1 MKTERH
7 EREGHGA
14 VLTICR
20 ARRSHPRSPTLVC
33 HPTNSLSAG
42 RVTRDESSTCVDTTC
57 TRLARARIR
66 EIIIILTGR
75 YLSRRNRNTLSFLP
89 FFLSCPLI
97 PARAPS
103 PRLFENS
110 WRQIEDRRFRIRI
123 YLDRIYNAIRRF
135 EKQVAQTILRL
146 HPIDLIPIPI
156 IRRHLAR

>member
-103 PRLFENS
+103 PPDFSKIRGGRS
-110 WRQIEDRRFRIRI
+110 KIEDLGFEYTWIEFTT
-123 YLDRIYNAIRRF
+123 RF
-135 EKQVAQTILRL
+135 EDSRNKLLKLFCASIQLILFQSL
-146 HPIDLIPIPI
+146 
-156 IRRHLAR
+156 

>member
-1 MKTERH
+1 M
-7 EREGHGA
+7 
-14 VLTICR
+14 LTICR